1 MKKLSQLPVWL
12 RWLIVP
18 VVSILSLILVGLIA
32 ALFFWVQIK
41 FLGVAETGLYLIIQK
56 NVFAG
61 VIGGFLVVYSGVLVA
76 PSGKKITSLALS
88 ALFVLMGWQGLLIAI
103 EKGDLWG
110 VAEVFFV
117 IVGLGVGIYTVFKA
131 EHKTKSLSK

>member
-12 RWLIVP
+12 RWLLVP

-117 IVGLGVGIYTVFKA
+117 IVGLGVGIYTVFEA